1 MRVGE
6 TVENWTGSPPLS
18 TGQELCRVRPEW
30 VDHYGHMN
38 MAFYLAV
45 FDMATDQL
53 WPDLRLGPTLHA
65 RGFGTFAAETWVNY
79 VREVREGMPLSCTNE
94 VLAYDGKRLIA
105 RHRMHHATEGWLAAE
120 NEVLYLCMDLSVRK
134 VGLWPQDVLDRFAA
148 TCTGSPPRRLALK
161 RRD

>member
-6 TVENWTGSPPLS
+6 TIEDRTGSPPLF
-18 TGQELCRVRPEW
+18 TGPELCRVRPEW

-148 TCTGSPPRRLALK
+148 TCTGNPPRRLALK